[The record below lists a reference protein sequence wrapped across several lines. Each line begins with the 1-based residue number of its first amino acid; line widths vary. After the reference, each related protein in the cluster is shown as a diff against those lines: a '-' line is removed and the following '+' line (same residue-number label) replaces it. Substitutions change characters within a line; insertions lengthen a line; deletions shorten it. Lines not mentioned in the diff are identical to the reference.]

1 MSDLVRNIT
10 DEEFD
15 ASVSHSAMPVLI
27 DFWAE
32 WCGPCRML
40 APTVDAIA
48 EAYKDRVGVFKM
60 NVDENTKVPQQLG
73 IRGIPTLLVYKGGFE
88 QERLVG
94 AVTQAAIS
102 RLIEK
107 YI

>member
-1 MSDLVRNIT
+1 MSNLVRNIT

-15 ASVSHSAMPVLI
+15 AHVSTSDKPVLV

-48 EAYKDRVGVFKM
+48 AVYKDRVGVFKM
-60 NVDENTKVPQQLG
+60 NVDENTRVPQELG
-73 IRGIPTLLVYKGGFE
+73 VRGIPTLVVYKGGFE
-88 QERLVG
+88 QERIVG

-102 RLIEK
+102 RVIDK
-107 YI
+107 YV